1 MIANRTDDRT
11 FDELILVD
19 DRRGISALQPHV
31 PPDCCERAARRL
43 LDRGPGTV
51 LVVTGFYEIQ
61 PGVIETDGPPGA
73 LAIGRAL
80 TSLGFETTYV
90 TDRYGLPFIEAELT
104 DGTAVVDFPIV
115 GPDESKAFAR
125 ELLAETKPVAVI
137 AVERCGVTADARY
150 LNMSGRDLT
159 PYTARTD
166 YLFEGTFTIGIGDGG
181 NEIGMGCVADV
192 IRDTPR
198 LPDEPAI
205 TTTDELI
212 ICSVSNWG
220 GYGIVAALSR
230 LNGRDL
236 LPSDEDESALISRMA
251 ENGAV
256 DGHYLVPMAA
266 VDGFTLKENAQVLGT
281 LRRAGTGGDRT

>member
-1 MIANRTDDRT
+1 MIANETDDRT
-11 FDELILVD
+11 LDDLILVD
-19 DRRGISALQPHV
+19 DRRGISALRPHV
-31 PPDCCERAARRL
+31 PTDCCERAARRL
-43 LDRGPGTV
+43 LDCGHGTV

-80 TSLGFETTYV
+80 TALGFETTYV
-90 TDRYGLPFIEAELT
+90 TDRYGAPFMEAELT
-104 DGTAVVDFPIV
+104 NGIPLIDFPIAAS
-115 GPDESKAFAR
+115 DESKAFAR
-125 ELLAETKPVAVI
+125 ELLAKTKPVAVI
-137 AVERCGVTADARY
+137 AVERCGLTADDRY

-166 YLFEGTFTIGIGDGG
+166 YLFDGTFTIGIGDGG
-181 NEIGMGCVADV
+181 NEIGMGRVAAV

-198 LPDEPAI
+198 LPDEPAV

-220 GYGIVAALSR
+220 GYGLVAALSR
-230 LNGRDL
+230 HTGRDL
-236 LPSDEDESALISRMA
+236 LPSDEDESALITRMA
-251 ENGAV
+251 ANGAV

-266 VDGFTLKENAQVLGT
+266 VDGFTLDENAQVLGT